1 MRLKI
6 LGTEVALP
14 TSAGTAIT
22 VGGAT
27 EVRLMHDAQGNT
39 SHLVTITDGQN
50 SPTTVATFSM
60 SPAEALV
67 IRKLPTQK
75 IYAGNDDIRA
85 VAVSYIS

>member
-22 VGGAT
+22 VSGAT

-39 SHLVTITDGQN
+39 SHLVTITDGES

-60 SPAEALV
+60 SPAETLV

-85 VAVSYIS
+85 VAVSYQG